1 MLDPGWAIRTPD
13 ANDLLLKGG
22 TGPATMLT
30 ALAAYTAE
38 MAATEVAAGVS
49 LTNMGA
55 LNAQFQGATNI
66 SSTTAVTGLN
76 TAAHLIFGWLAEKP
90 PIITTAVNAYTT
102 AYSAMIPA
110 PLCVANREEW
120 AVFNALNIAFPGMFL
135 PQVVALD
142 SQYFGHFW
150 PNNTS
155 TGATYSATLVS
166 LIPALALPP
175 PITPPGASPAA
186 PAAAATA
193 VAESAAT
200 GAAGEAMRASSQ
212 AAAQAASGGQ
222 AGLGSFTDI
231 AGQALQPLQ
240 KGFEAVPKAFESFIG
255 LPEKAMQPV
264 MSLMQNFTG
273 MFGGALNGPQTGA
286 FSAEALRPGGVGAP
300 SVTSLGPTAG
310 GGGGGGVGGVGA
322 AQGLTS
328 YTRPVSSFGQD
339 SGGRPTGLRTPGL
352 LSTAELRGPTAVGTG
367 GGAMPMAPAGMLA
380 RGQGADGDQQEVTR
394 ARIVVEGDRTDRE

>member
-1 MLDPGWAIRTPD
+1 
-13 ANDLLLKGG
+13 
-22 TGPATMLT
+22 MLT

-38 MAATEVAAGVS
+38 MAGTEVAAGVS
-49 LTNMGA
+49 AANMGA
-55 LNAQFQGATNI
+55 LNAEFQGATNI
-66 SSTTAVTGLN
+66 SSTTTVTGLN
-76 TAAHLIFGWLAEKP
+76 TAAHLLFGWLAEKP

-110 PLCVANREEW
+110 ALCVANREEW
-120 AVFNALNIAFPGMFL
+120 VVFNNLNLALPGMFT
-135 PQVVALD
+135 PQLIALD
-142 SQYFGHFW
+142 LEYFGHFW

-186 PAAAATA
+186 PATAAAA

-200 GAAGEAMRASSQ
+200 GAAGDAMRASSQ
-212 AAAQAASGGQ
+212 AASQAASGSQG
-222 AGLGSFTDI
+222 GLGSFTDI
-231 AGQALQPLQ
+231 AGKALQPLQ
-240 KGFEAVPKAFESFIG
+240 QGFEAVPKAFESVLS

-264 MSLMQNFTG
+264 MGMMQNFTG
-273 MFGGALNGPQTGA
+273 MFGGALNGPQSGA
-286 FSAEALRPGGVGAP
+286 FSAEALRAGGVGAP
-300 SVTSLGPTAG
+300 GVAGLGPTAG
-310 GGGGGGVGGVGA
+310 GGGGIGGVGA

-339 SGGRPTGLRTPGL
+339 SGGRPAGLRGPGL
-352 LSTAELRGPTAVGTG
+352 LSSAELRGPTAVGHG

-380 RGQGADGDQQEVTR
+380 RGQGGEGDQQAVTR
-394 ARIVVEGDRTDRE
+394 ARIVVEGDRPDRE

>member
-38 MAATEVAAGVS
+38 MAGTEVAAGVS
-49 LTNMGA
+49 LANMGA
-55 LNAQFQGATNI
+55 LNTQFQGATNI

-110 PLCVANREEW
+110 ALCVANREEW

-142 SQYFGHFW
+142 SQYYGHFW

-186 PAAAATA
+186 PATAAAA

-200 GAAGEAMRASSQ
+200 GAAGDAMRASSQ

-222 AGLGSFTDI
+222 GGLGSFTDI
-231 AGQALQPLQ
+231 AGKALQPLQ
-240 KGFEAVPKAFESFIG
+240 QGFEAVPKAFESVFS

-264 MSLMQNFTG
+264 MGMMQNFTG
-273 MFGGALNGPQTGA
+273 MFGGALNGPQSGA

-300 SVTSLGPTAG
+300 GVTGLGPTA

-339 SGGRPTGLRTPGL
+339 SGGRPTGLRGPGL
-352 LSTAELRGPTAVGTG
+352 LSTTELRGPTAVGG

-380 RGQGADGDQQEVTR
+380 RGQGGEGDQQAVTR
-394 ARIVVEGDRTDRE
+394 ARIVVEGDRTGRE